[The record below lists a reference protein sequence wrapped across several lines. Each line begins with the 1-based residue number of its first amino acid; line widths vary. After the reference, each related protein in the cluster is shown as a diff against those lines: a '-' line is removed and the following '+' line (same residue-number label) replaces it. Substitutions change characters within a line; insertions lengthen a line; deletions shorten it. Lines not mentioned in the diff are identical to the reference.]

1 MKTFPIL
8 LITKVSRCWLLA
20 VLLFPLWCPAQLV
33 SVNKKGNLVY
43 EKYANQGQDNA
54 VNTVPDFSMAG
65 YRGGGVAIPT
75 VAVKTTVNPARG
87 DDADRIQAAI
97 DRVSALPLDENG
109 FRGAVLLKKGAYQV
123 AGTLNITTSGVVL
136 RGEGPAEGGT
146 KIIATGERSQEK
158 CPDLIVVSGSG
169 HYQEVKGSSQA
180 ITTHYVPV
188 GSRTLTIASTQGYRV
203 GDEIV
208 VERTPNRRWLKD
220 MDDMT
225 QWGWTTKAYTVGY
238 ERKITKIKGN
248 TLTLDAPIVQV
259 IEDQYGGGRVY
270 RYSFPG
276 RIARVGV
283 ENLKLVSEYASDED
297 ENHAWEAVVLRGVEH
312 GWVRKVTAQYFA
324 YSCVAVRGV
333 PDAGSTQA
341 NSRFITIED
350 CAMLDPKSRIAGGRR
365 YSFVIGG
372 KGGQFILF
380 QRCYT
385 RGGRH
390 DYVVQS
396 RVAGP
401 NVFLDCYASQTHSD
415 IGPHHR
421 YATGTLFDNIL
432 GGEMRVRDRMGSGS
446 EPGSGR
452 GHGWAG
458 AQTMFWNC
466 ESRSS
471 ISSRDA
477 HFHVSSPPGGRNWG
491 VGVVIGEKKE
501 GNGYWESVDKPVA
514 PRSLYLEQLEA
525 RLGSQAVERVTIPAQ
540 RTGRIW
546 KQLAAWAGGEGV
558 SFSDFPNPNEW
569 YRISSQKRPNHAL
582 HDANRAFED
591 ATTMHHV
598 ITFPY
603 KGYPAQKWRF
613 VSTDDGYYRISSQR
627 RPDRSLHDSRKPHG
641 DDRDAFYAFTFL
653 SRDYDSQ
660 KWRILNAGDGYYR
673 LVSQNHPTRGL
684 HDSNQAYQ
692 NSDRAYYVL
701 GLPYQDHY
709 EGQRWRLEA
718 VGSVNARAAAT
729 DKADQETPVAEHNPG
744 EFAVYPNPVQDYL
757 RIRLPEGQPR
767 EEIRLAVYTLSGQK
781 VLSERITAEAIS
793 RLDVSTLKTG
803 TYILH
808 WVGPREVVQFKFVK
822 E

>member
-1 MKTFPIL
+1 MKAFLIQLTKAPCYLALAL
-8 LITKVSRCWLLA
+8 LWLP
-20 VLLFPLWCPAQLV
+20 FWCRAQLV
-33 SVNKKGNLVY
+33 SVNDQGKLVY
-43 EKYANQGQDNA
+43 RKYANQGQDNA

-65 YRGGGVAIPT
+65 YGGGGVAIPT
-75 VAVKTTVNPARG
+75 VAVKATVNPARG
-87 DDADRIQAAI
+87 DDATRIQAAI
-97 DRVSALPLDENG
+97 DQVSALPVDENG
-109 FRGAVLLKKGAYQV
+109 FRGAVLLKKGTYQV

-136 RGEGPAEGGT
+136 RGEGQAEGGT

-158 CPDLIVVSGSG
+158 RPDLIVVSGSG

-180 ITTHYVPV
+180 ITTDYVPV
-188 GSRTLTIASTQGYRV
+188 GSRTLTITSTEGYRV

-208 VERTPNRRWLKD
+208 VERTPNQRWLKD

-248 TLTLDAPIVQV
+248 TLTIDAPIVQV

-333 PDAGSTQA
+333 PDSGSTQA
-341 NSRFITIED
+341 NSRFITVED
-350 CAMLDPKSRIAGGRR
+350 CAMLDPKSIISGGRR
-365 YSFVIGG
+365 YSFIIGG

-491 VGVVIGEKKE
+491 VGAVIGEKKE
-501 GNGYWESVDKPVA
+501 GNGYWESVGKPVA
-514 PRSLYLEQLEA
+514 PRSLYLEQLQA

-558 SFSDFPNPNEW
+558 SFSDFPNPNRW
-569 YRISSQKRPNHAL
+569 YRISSQKRPDYAL
-582 HDANRAFED
+582 HDAYQVYED
-591 ATTMHHV
+591 DPKNHHV
-598 ITFPY
+598 ITHPHR
-603 KGYPAQKWRF
+603 GYQSQKWRF
-613 VSTDDGYYRISSQR
+613 VSVGDGYFQIYSQE
-627 RPDRSLHDSRKPHG
+627 RPDRSLRDRKGSDGEYYTLTSPR
-641 DDRDAFYAFTFL
+641 RDHEA
-653 SRDYDSQ
+653 Q
-660 KWRILNAGDGYYR
+660 KWRLLNTGNGYYR
-673 LVSQNHPTRGL
+673 LVSQRRPTRGL
-684 HDSNQAYQ
+684 HDSQHVYERNNQAYYTRTLSYQ
-692 NSDRAYYVL
+692 ADRK
-701 GLPYQDHY
+701 
-709 EGQRWRLEA
+709 GQHWRLEA
-718 VGSVNARAAAT
+718 VGNVNARAAAT
-729 DKADQETPVAEHNPG
+729 DKDDQEATSTAHHLRTPT
-744 EFAVYPNPVQDYL
+744 VYPNPVQDRL
-757 RIRLPEGQPR
+757 HIWLPEGQPR
-767 EEIRLAVYTLSGQK
+767 EEIRLAVYTLSGQQ

>member
-1 MKTFPIL
+1 MKTFSIL

-75 VAVKTTVNPARG
+75 VAVKATVSPARG
-87 DDADRIQAAI
+87 DDTDRIQAAI
-97 DRVSALPLDENG
+97 NRVSALPVDENG
-109 FRGAVLLKKGAYQV
+109 FRGAVLLKKGTYQV

-158 CPDLIVVSGSG
+158 RPDLIVVSGSG
-169 HYQEVKGSSQA
+169 HYQQVKGSSQA
-180 ITTHYVPV
+180 ITTDYVPV

-208 VERTPNRRWLKD
+208 VERTPNQRWLKD

-238 ERKITKIKGN
+238 ERKITKIKDN
-248 TLTLDAPIVQV
+248 TITIDAPLVQV

-276 RIARVGV
+276 RIANVGV
-283 ENLKLVSEYASDED
+283 EALKLESEFDSDED

-333 PDAGSTQA
+333 PDSDGTQA
-341 NSRFITIED
+341 NSRFITVED
-350 CAMLDPKSRIAGGRR
+350 CAMLDPKSIISGGRR
-365 YSFVIGG
+365 YSFIIGG

-401 NVFLDCYASQTHSD
+401 NVFLDCYATETHSD

-491 VGVVIGEKKE
+491 VGAVIGEKKE
-501 GNGYWESVDKPVA
+501 GNGYWESVGKPVA
-514 PRSLYLEQLEA
+514 LRSLYLEQLEA
-525 RLGSQAVERVTIPAQ
+525 RLGSEAVKAVTIPAQ

-558 SFSDFPNPNEW
+558 SFSDFPNPNRW
-569 YRISSQKRPNHAL
+569 YRISSQKRPDYAL
-582 HDANRAFED
+582 HDAHQVYED
-591 ATTMHHV
+591 DPKDHHV
-598 ITFPY
+598 ITHPHRNY
-603 KGYPAQKWRF
+603 QSQKWRF
-613 VSTDDGYYRISSQR
+613 ISVGDGYFQIYSQK
-627 RPDRSLHDSRKPHG
+627 RPDRSLRDRKGSDGEYYTLTSPRKDHE
-641 DDRDAFYAFTFL
+641 A
-653 SRDYDSQ
+653 Q
-660 KWRILNAGDGYYR
+660 KWRLLNTENGYYR
-673 LVSQNHPTRGL
+673 LVSQRHPTRGL
-684 HDSNQAYQ
+684 HDSQHVYEKNNQAYYT
-692 NSDRAYYVL
+692 RT
-701 GLPYQDHY
+701 LPYQADRQ
-709 EGQRWRLEA
+709 GQRWRLEA
-718 VGSVNARAAAT
+718 VGNVNARVAAT
-729 DKADQETPVAEHNPG
+729 DKASQEAPVAERNPG
-744 EFAVYPNPVQDYL
+744 ELTVYPNPVQDHL
-757 RIRLPEGQPR
+757 RIRLPEGEQEAEGR
-767 EEIRLAVYTLSGQK
+767 WEVYTLSGQQ
-781 VLSERITAEAIS
+781 VLSERTVAQGIS

-803 TYILH
+803 TYILR
-808 WVGPREVVQFKFVK
+808 WVGPRAVMQFKFVK